1 MNWSYINSEKNQM
14 YVMTKTPL
22 QIGEYI
28 EFGNTLGFIERSR
41 SGWLCFVNYNRIKCF
56 GEEPNKTYTKTRV
69 QNEYKR
75 LEEMFEKRNENG

>member
-1 MNWSYINSEKNQM
+1 MNWSHINSDDGKQM
-14 YVMTKTPL
+14 YVVTKTPL

-56 GEEPNKTYTKTRV
+56 GEEPNISYAKARV

-75 LEEMFEKRNENG
+75 LEEIFEEDRK